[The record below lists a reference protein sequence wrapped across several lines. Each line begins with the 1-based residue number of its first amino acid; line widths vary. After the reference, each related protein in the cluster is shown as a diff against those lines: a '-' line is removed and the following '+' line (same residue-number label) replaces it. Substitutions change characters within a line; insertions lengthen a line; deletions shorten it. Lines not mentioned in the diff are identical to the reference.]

1 MLKRL
6 AKELCVYILAG
17 VVIWF
22 CIITISGGESVKL
35 GISEAVDRCMNII
48 IPSLFVFMALSQ
60 ILVSSGLYYCVSMP
74 FLSYIEIYNGHTAS
88 AFLCIFSWQYRRL
101 SCGSEASFRSVSD
114 KDNIPAY
121 CKDNVLLLLLWRACF
136 LFGYS
141 GSCGVWLYRSRHCSV
156 RIHTSGKFS
165 HCACSRQS
173 YK

>member
-74 FLSYIEIYNGHTAS
+74 FYPISRFIMGIPPQLFFVFLLGNTAGYPVGVKLLSDLCQRKIIS
-88 AFLCIFSWQYRRL
+88 QCPAFAAVEGLLFILVQW
-101 SCGSEASFRSVSD
+101 
-114 KDNIPAY
+114 
-121 CKDNVLLLLLWRACF
+121 VLRCLAVQEQALQ
-136 LFGYS
+136 
-141 GSCGVWLYRSRHCSV
+141 CS
-156 RIHTSGKFS
+156 
-165 HCACSRQS
+165 
-173 YK
+173 YPY

>member
-74 FLSYIEIYNGHTAS
+74 FYPISRFIMAYRLSFSLYF
-88 AFLCIFSWQYRRL
+88 FLAIPRL
-101 SCGSEASFRSVSD
+101 SCGSEASFRSVSE

-121 CKDNVLLLLLWRACF
+121 CKDNVLLLLLWRTCF
-136 LFGYS
+136 LFWYS

-165 HCACSRQS
+165 HCTCSRQS

>member
-60 ILVSSGLYYCVSMP
+60 ILVSSGLYYC
-74 FLSYIEIYNGHTAS
+74 
-88 AFLCIFSWQYRRL
+88 C
-101 SCGSEASFRSVSD
+101 
-114 KDNIPAY
+114 
-121 CKDNVLLLLLWRACF
+121 LL
-136 LFGYS
+136 Y
-141 GSCGVWLYRSRHCSV
+141 
-156 RIHTSGKFS
+156 TSPS
-165 HCACSRQS
+165 PRDTR
-173 YK
+173 

>member
-74 FLSYIEIYNGHTAS
+74 FYPISRFIMGIPPQLFFVFLLGNTAGYPVGVKLLSD
-88 AFLCIFSWQYRRL
+88 LCQ
-101 SCGSEASFRSVSD
+101 SC
-114 KDNIPAY
+114 
-121 CKDNVLLLLLWRACF
+121 LL
-136 LFGYS
+136 Y
-141 GSCGVWLYRSRHCSV
+141 
-156 RIHTSGKFS
+156 TSPS
-165 HCACSRQS
+165 PRDA
-173 YK
+173 